1 MNWFLFPL
9 ALIYRLIVD
18 IRNKLFNSGIWKSTA
33 FQNAIISI
41 GNITVGGTGKTPH
54 TEYIINLL
62 KEQYR
67 LATLSRGYKRK
78 TKGFFEVK
86 IGSKISEVGDEPL
99 QIKNKFPD
107 ITVAV
112 DEKRVNGVKELLKK
126 ENKPQVILLDDAFQH
141 RHIKPGLNI
150 LLIDYSR
157 PITKDYLLPMG
168 RLREP
173 SHNCSRANIIIV
185 TKCPKYLQP
194 IDFRI
199 MQKELNLFPYQDLFF
214 TTFKYN
220 KLISVFSQGAG
231 KELSELEGYT
241 AMVVTG
247 IANPK
252 PLYDQLKEV
261 GIKLVKQEFA
271 DHHAFTASDIHKIT
285 QKFMRISEQK
295 KLIICTEKDAT
306 RFKDM
311 LDYQDFVKLPI
322 FYLPI
327 DVEFLNNGE
336 ETFTCILS
344 KYIGHYQN

>member
-1 MNWFLFPL
+1 MNWFLFPF

-18 IRNKLFNSGIWKSTA
+18 IRNKLFNSGVLKSTA
-33 FQNAIISI
+33 FNNAIISV

-54 TEYIINLL
+54 TEYIIKLL
-62 KEQYR
+62 KEKHR

-78 TKGFFEVK
+78 TKGFFEAK

-112 DEKRVNGVKELLKK
+112 DEKRVNGVTQLLKK
-126 ENKPQVILLDDAFQH
+126 KNPPQVILLDDAFQH

-157 PITKDYLLPMG
+157 PITKDYILPMG

-173 SHNCSRANIIIV
+173 SHNCSRANVIIV
-185 TKCPKYLQP
+185 TKCPKGLRP

-220 KLISVFSQGAG
+220 KLISVFSQNAS
-231 KELSELEGYT
+231 KDLTDLKGYSV
-241 AMVVTG
+241 MVVTG

-252 PLYDQLKEV
+252 PLYAELKEIGAKV
-261 GIKLVKQEFA
+261 VKQEFS
-271 DHHAFTASDIHKIT
+271 DHHNFSPSDIHKIT
-285 QKFMRISEQK
+285 QKFMRINEQK

-311 LDYQDFVKLPI
+311 TNYQDFVKLPI

-327 DVEFLNNGE
+327 EVEFLNNSE
-336 ETFTCILS
+336 EEFSCILS